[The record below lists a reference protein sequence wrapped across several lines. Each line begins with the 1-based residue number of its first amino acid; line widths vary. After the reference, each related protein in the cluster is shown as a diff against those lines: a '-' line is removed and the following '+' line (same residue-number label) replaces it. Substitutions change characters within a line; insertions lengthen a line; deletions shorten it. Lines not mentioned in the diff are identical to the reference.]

1 MRLVIACL
9 MVLLAGCEDRGS
21 FDKRYDETA
30 NEIQNRAAQIETDLN
45 GTVSGAETEAEPS
58 THTRQE

>member
-9 MVLLAGCEDRGS
+9 IILLAGCEDRRS

-30 NEIQNRAAQIETDLN
+30 NEIQNRAARIETELN
-45 GTVSGAETEAEPS
+45 TVRESEPS
-58 THTRQE
+58 TPTRLE